1 MAGAGSAP
9 AAASSVMLSSGNI
22 SGALSSARAC
32 AAPASSSPAAAVS
45 RLKLSFRRGSGP
57 WPPPAGLSPAPHQAV
72 KPIVEP
78 MEHYTALLEMET
90 AIWCR
95 DHLFSPSAAVKPSPS
110 LQAGLGAL
118 GSAALMATSNSSVQS
133 CTWPEGS

>member
-1 MAGAGSAP
+1 MKALVGTFNQEKALEGAF
-9 AAASSVMLSSGNI
+9 SVI
-22 SGALSSARAC
+22 
-32 AAPASSSPAAAVS
+32 
-45 RLKLSFRRGSGP
+45 
-57 WPPPAGLSPAPHQAV
+57 V

-118 GSAALMATSNSSVQS
+118 GSAALMATSNSSIQS
-133 CTWPEGS
+133 STWPEGS